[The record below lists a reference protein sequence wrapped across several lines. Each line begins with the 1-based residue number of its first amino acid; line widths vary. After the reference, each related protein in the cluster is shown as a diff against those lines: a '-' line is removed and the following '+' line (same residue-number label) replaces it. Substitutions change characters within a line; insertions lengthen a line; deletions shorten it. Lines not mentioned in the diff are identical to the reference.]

1 MKFKTIAEA
10 FNHYMNSSIADIEKR
25 AAEIKQI
32 VDTDPNADIA
42 SLNIELEGLKQ
53 AKANVEQRSAGT
65 PGSGFNPITGMNFER
80 RASYEATEGDVFA
93 STEYRNAFY
102 KTLLG
107 HKLNEFE
114 TAAFNRA
121 LTEQRADAY
130 STTSDVAAVIPTT
143 TLNEV
148 ISKARTMGGI
158 LPACRGF
165 NIPTKVLVPV
175 GTPTAKAAWNTE
187 GAAVESAE
195 PSVTYISFG
204 AFEIIKVF
212 SISAAVKRM
221 SVSAFEA
228 YLAEELASCVMA
240 CLADG
245 VINGQGT
252 TEGTGL
258 LDGIVWV
265 TTPGTTR
272 NAVTYTGGSSDAVD
286 FDDLITT
293 VGLLKRGYA
302 NGAKWAMNNK
312 TLYGQIYSLLDGL
325 GKPVFVQDLQ
335 SEKIGKI
342 LGFEVVIDDNLADDV
357 ILFGNFN
364 YMGYNL
370 PEGIMVEVSTQSSFK
385 SGRIDYRA
393 MAIADCK
400 PIVAEAFVKLYKA

>member
-1 MKFKTIAEA
+1 
-10 FNHYMNSSIADIEKR
+10 
-25 AAEIKQI
+25 
-32 VDTDPNADIA
+32 
-42 SLNIELEGLKQ
+42 
-53 AKANVEQRSAGT
+53 
-65 PGSGFNPITGMNFER
+65 
-80 RASYEATEGDVFA
+80 
-93 STEYRNAFY
+93 
-102 KTLLG
+102 
-107 HKLNEFE
+107 
-114 TAAFNRA
+114 
-121 LTEQRADAY
+121 
-130 STTSDVAAVIPTT
+130 
-143 TLNEV
+143 
-148 ISKARTMGGI
+148 
-158 LPACRGF
+158 
-165 NIPTKVLVPV
+165 
-175 GTPTAKAAWNTE
+175 
-187 GAAVESAE
+187 
-195 PSVTYISFG
+195 
-204 AFEIIKVF
+204 
-212 SISAAVKRM
+212 
-221 SVSAFEA
+221 
-228 YLAEELASCVMA
+228 MA

-258 LDGIVWV
+258 LDGIAWV
-265 TTPGTTR
+265 TTPGTTQ
-272 NAVTYTGGSSDAVD
+272 NALVYTGSTGAAVD
-286 FDDLITT
+286 FNDLITA